1 MDKLFENRLRMVKR
15 MEELYSKILKQIGV
29 DMNQDGLVKTPK
41 RAATAMKFLTS
52 GYTADIDK
60 IVNGATFDTE
70 TNGLVLVKNVEFY
83 SLCEHHLLPFFG
95 VCSVGYIP
103 DGKIIGLSKIPRI
116 IDMYS
121 RRLQVQER
129 LTHEIAE
136 AIHTAIRAKTVI
148 VDIKAQHLCMMMR
161 GIEKQNSKTVTS
173 YVAGDNDQMVK
184 EQFYRMLGE

>member
-1 MDKLFENRLRMVKR
+1 
-15 MEELYSKILKQIGV
+15 
-29 DMNQDGLVKTPK
+29 MNQDGLVKTPK

-52 GYTADIDK
+52 GYTANIDK
-60 IVNGATFDTE
+60 IINGAIFDTE
-70 TNGLVLVKNVEFY
+70 TNGLVLVKDIEFY

-103 DGKIIGLSKIPRI
+103 DRKIIGLSKIPRI

-129 LTHEIAE
+129 LTYEIAE
-136 AIHTAIRAKTVI
+136 AIHTAIHAKTVI

-173 YVAGDNDQMVK
+173 HIAGDNNQTVK